1 MQYLKTAKIRAFF
14 ILPLLLLMVQFCI
27 VLPHDDNTMS
37 LHDGDDSSQHLSD
50 DGFLEADNEAN
61 NKLEHTP
68 NSPAILTTSFHAVI
82 PFLTSNGRSEQM
94 FSAFRSFRT
103 AELFLKRAPPA

>member
-1 MQYLKTAKIRAFF
+1 MQYLNTAKIRAFL

-27 VLPHDDNTMS
+27 VLPHDNNAMS
-37 LHDGDDSSQHLSD
+37 WHDGDDSSQHLCD

-61 NKLEHTP
+61 KLGHTP
-68 NSPAILTTSFHAVI
+68 NSSAILTPSFHAAI
-82 PFLTSNGRSEQM
+82 LFITANGRSEQM

-103 AELFLKRAPPA
+103 EKLFLKRAPPA